1 MSLPTI
7 SQDCLS
13 IAFLSNYC
21 VASYPG
27 YVAIGELNPSHGF
40 NENQYI
46 KIRSTDIEKFIISA
60 KTILIFFGEKEDLD
74 SDTDVPILEK
84 KSKYIIKW
92 SGENRQ
98 NRPEARVKISVELF
112 EEKKTFSIF
121 FLFDEFYHLLE
132 SFINVAFNSFLLCAY
147 QVACLK
153 EFLNNLQTE
162 SRDLEYVKFLT
173 HEDCLKFAKNLC
185 NRLGIP
191 SINTFLIGD
200 KLYEHKVELMLFLD
214 IRKLFACRTQ
224 MSPFYIFLGMD

>member
-60 KTILIFFGEKEDLD
+60 KTILIFFGERDLD

-98 NRPEARVKISVELF
+98 NRNEARVKISVELF

>member
-1 MSLPTI
+1 MYFNIEI
-7 SQDCLS
+7 SKNT
-13 IAFLSNYC
+13 SN
-21 VASYPG
+21 
-27 YVAIGELNPSHGF
+27 
-40 NENQYI
+40 
-46 KIRSTDIEKFIISA
+46 
-60 KTILIFFGEKEDLD
+60 IFFGEKEDLD

-98 NRPEARVKISVELF
+98 NRNEARVKISVELF

-173 HEDCLKFAKNLC
+173 HEDCLNFAKNLC

>member
-46 KIRSTDIEKFIISA
+46 KIRSTDIEKFITSA
-60 KTILIFFGEKEDLD
+60 KTILRFFGERDLD
-74 SDTDVPILEK
+74 SHTDVPILEK

-98 NRPEARVKISVELF
+98 YRNEARVKISVELF

-173 HEDCLKFAKNLC
+173 HEDCLNFAKNLC

>member
-27 YVAIGELNPSHGF
+27 YLAIGELNPSHGF

-60 KTILIFFGEKEDLD
+60 KTILIFFGEKDLD

-98 NRPEARVKISVELF
+98 YRNEARVKISVELF

-162 SRDLEYVKFLT
+162 SRDLEYLKFLT
-173 HEDCLKFAKNLC
+173 HEDCLNFAKNLC

>member
-60 KTILIFFGEKEDLD
+60 KTILIFFGEKDLD

-98 NRPEARVKISVELF
+98 NRNEARVKISVELF

-173 HEDCLKFAKNLC
+173 HEDCLNFAKNLC